1 ERLLHDD
8 PSVRR
13 AARLREP
20 GDDGGEHARR
30 NREVV
35 ARPRRPRELL
45 LETHERRG
53 VVVVA
58 VHVAELL
65 GEAGRG
71 PVGRAPPPRAR
82 PPVPRNARLRPLH
95 ELVPRPAGLGDAHDR
110 EVEASASGHRLEGG
124 EDLLVG
130 EVARCSEEA
139 EGVGAGLALHFFSTC
154 PPKPKRMAERT
165 LFWKRSCPREAN
177 RAKRAAVGTLAG
189 TPSS

>member
-1 ERLLHDD
+1 GVPLRRGGGGPGRRP
-8 PSVRR
+8 PSV
-13 AARLREP
+13 LR
-20 GDDGGEHARR
+20 H
-30 NREVV
+30 
-35 ARPRRPRELL
+35 
-45 LETHERRG
+45 
-53 VVVVA
+53 
-58 VHVAELL
+58 
-65 GEAGRG
+65 
-71 PVGRAPPPRAR
+71 
-82 PPVPRNARLRPLH
+82 ARLRPAH
-95 ELVPRPAGLGDAHDR
+95 ELGTRPGGLGDAHGR